1 MSAKITAKLLRKHGA
16 CKDQVALFEK
26 LWPKGA
32 SVTRANALKAAE
44 NRFDLNWLADR
55 LLPTAVSEK
64 LYADIDPAYRQ
75 HLKDTAP
82 ANLACWKADDVAQA
96 EYDKAVSAAKRK
108 RDAAYKRNA
117 CKYRRDAKKSYDAY
131 LKISIP
137 PLVRALN
144 RGMKP

>member
-64 LYADIDPAYRQ
+64 LYADMDLAYGQ
-75 HLKDTAP
+75 HLEATAP
-82 ANLACWKADDVAQA
+82 AHLVCVKADDVAQA
-96 EYDKAVSAAKRK
+96 DYNKAVSAAR
-108 RDAAYKRNA
+108 RRRAAAYRRNER
-117 CKYRRDAKKSYDAY
+117 KYQRDTKKSYIEY
-131 LKISIP
+131 WKISIP